1 MAHFPMFVDLTGKT
15 VLILGGGKHAEEKIE
30 KMWLFDCH
38 LRCIP
43 TEAFTQ
49 EALDGIAMA
58 ILCDRHHPRN
68 ESIVAL
74 CRSRHIPVNAVDD
87 PPLCDFQFPALI
99 RRGHLTVAF
108 STDGKTPAVGRLLR
122 EELEQHLPDRT
133 EEILLWS
140 SELTMELRR
149 SIPDYHRRAE
159 LLNRILRRAFKLGRP
174 LTEEEMQGWFTTT
187 ADGDVFSESFPDDD

>member
-30 KMWLFDCH
+30 KMRLFDCH
-38 LRCIP
+38 LRCLS
-43 TEAFTQ
+43 TEAFTP

-68 ESIVAL
+68 EAIVSL

-99 RRGHLTVAF
+99 RREPLTVAF
-108 STDGKTPAVGRLLR
+108 STDGKAPAVGRLLR
-122 EELEQHLPDRT
+122 EELEEHLPDRT

-140 SELTMELRR
+140 SELTMDLRR

-159 LLNRILRRAFKLGRP
+159 LLNRILRQAFLLGRP
-174 LTEEEMQGWFTTT
+174 LTEQEMQNWFVATDDGT
-187 ADGDVFSESFPDDD
+187 AFSESIADED